1 MESCNPISTPMELG
15 IKLTKDD
22 CPHSEEEIAQIKNH
36 PYKTLV
42 GSISYISLN
51 TRPDISFA
59 TSIVAQYLANPG
71 LRHWIA
77 GKRILYYLKG
87 TLDLGLLYK
96 RTNQPLLL
104 RGFSYA
110 NWAGSLDNR
119 HSTSVYCFLLGKN
132 IVSWASRKQRSVA
145 LSSIESEYMSLSKA
159 SIEAIWLRCLL
170 NNIGCPQLQPT
181 NIYVDNQSAIQL
193 SKNPRFHDRRKH
205 IDIQVHFI
213 CEQIQAQEVKLT
225 YCHTSAMAADIFT
238 KSLPKAKHHNCISLM
253 GLDYDRL
260 ETI

>member
-96 RTNQPLLL
+96 RTNQHMP
-104 RGFSYA
+104 
-110 NWAGSLDNR
+110 
-119 HSTSVYCFLLGKN
+119 
-132 IVSWASRKQRSVA
+132 
-145 LSSIESEYMSLSKA
+145 
-159 SIEAIWLRCLL
+159 
-170 NNIGCPQLQPT
+170 IGQAVW
-181 NIYVDNQSAIQL
+181 IIAIQHL
-193 SKNPRFHDRRKH
+193 SIVFCWDR
-205 IDIQVHFI
+205 
-213 CEQIQAQEVKLT
+213 T
-225 YCHTSAMAADIFT
+225 
-238 KSLPKAKHHNCISLM
+238 
-253 GLDYDRL
+253 
-260 ETI
+260 